1 MAPKPGPPASD
12 FWRRRRARIPNTL
25 GFPPGRRHR
34 RIGGQGQGCRWARA
48 PAGSG
53 FGRSPRIASR
63 VELFVRPRLDQ
74 RGARFQA
81 CIGAQSELCPRAP
94 RVCYCARNAR
104 QVRCCYRAHPCR
116 AGLGSP
122 LFRDRQ
128 RSLIRLGMRRPL
140 RRIDRFRAA
149 DAAQRPHVR
158 VRPHS
163 TGGRSKRFSPM
174 NPSVR
179 DSASP
184 KMVYET

>member
-12 FWRRRRARIPNTL
+12 FWRRRRARIPNTPL
-25 GFPPGRRHR
+25 PTQVWPPLTL
-34 RIGGQGQGCRWARA
+34 RWLSTWKATSANWWPRPGLPVGA
-48 PAGSG
+48 LQLDPASVEA
-53 FGRSPRIASR
+53 PRIASR

-81 CIGAQSELCPRAP
+81 CAGAQSERCPRAP

-140 RRIDRFRAA
+140 RGIDRFR
-149 DAAQRPHVR
+149 
-158 VRPHS
+158 
-163 TGGRSKRFSPM
+163 GRRCTTTPRSCTPTFHWGSI
-174 NPSVR
+174 
-179 DSASP
+179 
-184 KMVYET
+184 